1 MLKPIILKN
10 GITVLRLPRA
20 SSNVFLMGFVALTGS
35 LSEHENFPQGSSLI
49 VEKMF
54 WSGTDKHPS
63 AKSLNLALESMG
75 GQFQSLTSFE
85 LTQFYLTVPS
95 YHQHKA
101 ISMLAEVMQN
111 SYFDSYDLENYK
123 RKQIEIIKNIEEET
137 RPDPERLALSSLYAN
152 SGLGEDIEGTVDT
165 VLSINQET
173 IQDYLAHQYS
183 PDKCFLVLAG
193 NFDSKASL
201 ELVEQEWNFW
211 NPKTKKYLE
220 TQDLSHVDTGSF
232 PRITYRQR
240 GIGHTEV
247 SLAFVLEGGLQ
258 PEVLRNALYGDN
270 TNIDPKQMQEEILND
285 WSKLLVLSTILGQ
298 GQSSRLWTKAVEE
311 ELFFQSIE
319 SSIKLFRTTGFLQ
332 IAGVCEN
339 SQFTFALE
347 SVFSAL
353 EALKKTTV
361 SINELAKAKE
371 YLKGRLI
378 LEQEDLLASTI
389 WQINYLVG
397 SGLTFELQDLLNK
410 IDKVDAA
417 SLRSLA
423 LDLFV
428 PSRMSL
434 TTVGPAKETKLVN
447 KLISKYL
454 A

>member
-10 GITVLRLPRA
+10 GITVLRLPRPT
-20 SSNVFLMGFVALTGS
+20 SNVFLVGFVAITGS
-35 LSEHENFPQGSSLI
+35 LSEYRQFPQGTSLI

-63 AKSLNLALESMG
+63 AKSLNLALESIG

-85 LTQFYLTVPS
+85 LTQYYLTVPS

-111 SYFDSYDLENYK
+111 SYFDSYELENYK
-123 RKQIEIIKNIEEET
+123 RKQVEIIKNIEEGWQ
-137 RPDPERLALSSLYAN
+137 PDPERLSLSNLYSN
-152 SGLGEDIEGTVDT
+152 TGLGEQMEGTVDT

-173 IQDYLAHQYS
+173 IQNYLAHQYR
-183 PDKCFLVLAG
+183 PDKCFLVMAG
-193 NFDSKASL
+193 NFDSKTGL

-211 NPKTKKYLE
+211 NPKAKKFLE
-220 TQDLSHVDTGSF
+220 TEDLSEVQTSTF

-247 SLAFVLEGGLQ
+247 SLAFILEGGLQ
-258 PEVLRNALYGDN
+258 PEVLRNATEDSGNFDA
-270 TNIDPKQMQEEILND
+270 KQMQEDILTD
-285 WSKLLVLSTILGQ
+285 WSKLLVLSAVLGQ
-298 GQSSRLWTKAVEE
+298 GLSSRLWMKGVEE
-311 ELFFQSIE
+311 EFFFQNIE
-319 SSIKLFRTTGFLQ
+319 SSIKLFRTTGFMQ

-347 SVFSAL
+347 SVFSSL

-361 SINELAKAKE
+361 SINELSKAKE
-371 YLKGRLI
+371 YLKGKLI

-397 SGLTFELQDLLNK
+397 SGLTFELQDLLAK

-417 SLRSLA
+417 SLRALA

-434 TTVGPAKETKLVN
+434 TTVGPAKETKLVS
-447 KLISKYL
+447 KLIQKYL

>member
-10 GITVLRLPRA
+10 GITVLRLPRP
-20 SSNVFLMGFVALTGS
+20 SSSAFLVGFVALTGS
-35 LSEHENFPQGSSLI
+35 LSEFNHFPQGTSLI

-63 AKSLNLALESMG
+63 TKSLNLALEGMG

-111 SYFDSYDLENYK
+111 SYFDTYDLENYK
-123 RKQIEIIKNIEEET
+123 RKQVDTVKNLEENSQ
-137 RPDPERLALSSLYAN
+137 PDPERLSLGSLYN
-152 SGLGEDIEGTVDT
+152 NTGLGEAIEGTVDT
-165 VLSINQET
+165 VLSISQET
-173 IQDYLAHQYS
+173 IQNYLAHQYS
-183 PDKCFLVLAG
+183 PNKCFLVLAG
-193 NFDSKASL
+193 NFDSKTSL
-201 ELVEQEWNFW
+201 ELTEQEWNFW
-211 NPKTKKYLE
+211 NPKTRKYIE
-220 TQDLSHVDTGSF
+220 TEDLSQVDTSTF

-247 SLAFVLEGGLQ
+247 SLAFILEGGLQ
-258 PEVLRNALYGDN
+258 PEALRNSTDDD
-270 TNIDPKQMQEEILND
+270 NIDPKQMQEEVLTD
-285 WSKLLVLSTILGQ
+285 WSKLLVLSAILGQ
-298 GQSSRLWTKAVEE
+298 GQSSRLWTKTVEE
-311 ELFFQSIE
+311 EFFFQTIE
-319 SSIKLFRTTGFLQ
+319 SSVKLFRTTGFLQ
-332 IAGVCEN
+332 IAGLCEN
-339 SQFTFALE
+339 NQFTFALE

-361 SINELAKAKE
+361 SINELSKAKE

-447 KLISKYL
+447 KLILKYL

>member
-10 GITVLRLPRA
+10 GITVLRLPRPT
-20 SSNVFLMGFVALTGS
+20 SNVFLVGFVAITGS
-35 LSEHENFPQGSSLI
+35 LSEYRQFPQGTSLI

-85 LTQFYLTVPS
+85 LTQYYLTVPS

-111 SYFDSYDLENYK
+111 SYFDSYELENYK
-123 RKQIEIIKNIEEET
+123 RKQVEIIKNIEEGWQ
-137 RPDPERLALSSLYAN
+137 PDPERLSLSNLYSN
-152 SGLGEDIEGTVDT
+152 TGLGEQMEGTVDT

-173 IQDYLAHQYS
+173 IQNYLAHQYR
-183 PDKCFLVLAG
+183 PDKCFLVMAG
-193 NFDSKASL
+193 NFDSKTGL

-211 NPKTKKYLE
+211 NPKTKKFLE
-220 TQDLSHVDTGSF
+220 TEDLSEVQTSTF

-247 SLAFVLEGGLQ
+247 SLAFILEGGLQ
-258 PEVLRNALYGDN
+258 PEVLRNATEDSGNFDA
-270 TNIDPKQMQEEILND
+270 KQMQEEILTD
-285 WSKLLVLSTILGQ
+285 WSKLLVLSAVLGQ
-298 GQSSRLWTKAVEE
+298 GLSSRLWMKGVEE
-311 ELFFQSIE
+311 EFFFQNIE
-319 SSIKLFRTTGFLQ
+319 SSIKLFRTTGFMQ

-347 SVFSAL
+347 SVFSSL

-361 SINELAKAKE
+361 SINELSKAKE
-371 YLKGRLI
+371 YLKGKLI

-397 SGLTFELQDLLNK
+397 SGLTFELQDLLAK

-417 SLRSLA
+417 SLRALA

-428 PSRMSL
+428 PNRMSL
-434 TTVGPAKETKLVN
+434 TTVGPAKETKLVT
-447 KLISKYL
+447 KLIQKYL

>member
-10 GITVLRLPRA
+10 GITVLRLPRP
-20 SSNVFLMGFVALTGS
+20 SSNVFLVGFVAITGS
-35 LSEHENFPQGSSLI
+35 LSEYRQFPQGTSLI

-85 LTQFYLTVPS
+85 LTQYYLTVPS

-111 SYFDSYDLENYK
+111 SYFDSYELENYK
-123 RKQIEIIKNIEEET
+123 RKQVEIIKNIEEGWQ
-137 RPDPERLALSSLYAN
+137 PDPERLSLSNLYAN
-152 SGLGEDIEGTVDT
+152 SGLGEQMEGTVDT

-173 IQDYLAHQYS
+173 IQNYLAHQYR
-183 PDKCFLVLAG
+183 PDKCFLVMAG
-193 NFDSKASL
+193 NFDSKTGL

-211 NPKTKKYLE
+211 NPKSKKFLE
-220 TQDLSHVDTGSF
+220 TEDLSEVQTSTF

-247 SLAFVLEGGLQ
+247 SLAFILEGGLQ
-258 PEVLRNALYGDN
+258 PEVLRNATEDSGNFDA
-270 TNIDPKQMQEEILND
+270 KQMQEDILTD
-285 WSKLLVLSTILGQ
+285 WSKLLVLSAVLGQ
-298 GQSSRLWTKAVEE
+298 GLSSRLWMKGVEE
-311 ELFFQSIE
+311 EFFFQNIE
-319 SSIKLFRTTGFLQ
+319 SSIKLFRTTGFMQ
-332 IAGVCEN
+332 IAGICEN

-347 SVFSAL
+347 SVFSSL

-361 SINELAKAKE
+361 SINELSKAKE
-371 YLKGRLI
+371 YLKGKLI

-397 SGLTFELQDLLNK
+397 SGLTFELQDLLAK

-417 SLRSLA
+417 SLRALA

-428 PSRMSL
+428 PNRMSL
-434 TTVGPAKETKLVN
+434 TTVGPAKETKLVS
-447 KLISKYL
+447 KLIQKYL

>member
-10 GITVLRLPRA
+10 GITVLRLPRPT
-20 SSNVFLMGFVALTGS
+20 SNVFLVGFVAITGS
-35 LSEHENFPQGSSLI
+35 LSEYRQFPQGTSLI

-85 LTQFYLTVPS
+85 LTQYYLTVPS

-111 SYFDSYDLENYK
+111 SYFDSYELENYK
-123 RKQIEIIKNIEEET
+123 RKQVEIIKNIEEGWQ
-137 RPDPERLALSSLYAN
+137 PDPERLSLSNLYSN
-152 SGLGEDIEGTVDT
+152 TGLGEQMEGTVDT

-173 IQDYLAHQYS
+173 IQNYLAHQYR
-183 PDKCFLVLAG
+183 PDKCFLVMAG
-193 NFDSKASL
+193 NFDSKTGL

-211 NPKTKKYLE
+211 NPKTKKFLE
-220 TQDLSHVDTGSF
+220 TEDLSEVQTSTF

-247 SLAFVLEGGLQ
+247 SLAFILEGGLQ
-258 PEVLRNALYGDN
+258 PEVLRNATEDSGNFDA
-270 TNIDPKQMQEEILND
+270 KQMQEDILTD
-285 WSKLLVLSTILGQ
+285 WSKLLVLSAVLGQ
-298 GQSSRLWTKAVEE
+298 GLSSRLWMKGVEE
-311 ELFFQSIE
+311 EFFFQNIE
-319 SSIKLFRTTGFLQ
+319 SSIKLFRTTGFMQ
-332 IAGVCEN
+332 IAGICEN

-347 SVFSAL
+347 SVFSSL

-361 SINELAKAKE
+361 SINELSKAKE
-371 YLKGRLI
+371 YLKGKLI

-397 SGLTFELQDLLNK
+397 SGLTFELQDLLAK

-417 SLRSLA
+417 SLRALA

-428 PSRMSL
+428 PNRMSL
-434 TTVGPAKETKLVN
+434 TTVGPAKETKLVT
-447 KLISKYL
+447 KLIQKYL

>member
-20 SSNVFLMGFVALTGS
+20 NSNVFLVGFVALTGS
-35 LSEHENFPQGSSLI
+35 LSEFSNFPQGTSLI

-63 AKSLNLALESMG
+63 TKSLNLALESMG
-75 GQFQSLTSFE
+75 GQFQSFTSFE
-85 LTQFYLTVPS
+85 MTQYYLTVPS

-123 RKQIEIIKNIEEET
+123 RKQVEDVKNLEDEEQANA
-137 RPDPERLALSSLYAN
+137 ERLVLSSLYGG
-152 SGLGEDIEGTVDT
+152 SGLGEQIEGTVDT
-165 VLSINQET
+165 VLSINQEI
-173 IQDYLAHQYS
+173 IQNYLSHQYR

-193 NFDSKASL
+193 NFDSKNTL

-211 NPKTKKYLE
+211 NPKTRKYLE
-220 TQDLSHVDTGSF
+220 TEDLSLVETETF
-232 PRITYRQR
+232 PRIIYRQR
-240 GIGHTEV
+240 GIGHTEIA
-247 SLAFVLEGGLQ
+247 LAFVLEGGLQ
-258 PEVLRNALYGDN
+258 PESLRNSNDDN
-270 TNIDPKQMQEEILND
+270 LNADPKQMQESILND
-285 WSKLLVLSTILGQ
+285 WSKLLVLSAVLGQ
-298 GQSSRLWTKAVEE
+298 GLSSRLWIKGVEE
-311 ELFFQSIE
+311 EFFFQSIE
-319 SSIKLFRTTGFLQ
+319 SSIRLFRTTGFLQ
-332 IAGVCEN
+332 IAGICEN

-347 SVFSAL
+347 SVFSSL

-447 KLISKYL
+447 KLIQKYL

>member
-10 GITVLRLPRA
+10 GITVLRLPRPT
-20 SSNVFLMGFVALTGS
+20 SNVFLVGFVAITGS
-35 LSEHENFPQGSSLI
+35 LSEYRQFPQGTSLI

-85 LTQFYLTVPS
+85 LTQYYLTVPS

-111 SYFDSYDLENYK
+111 SYFDSYELENYK
-123 RKQIEIIKNIEEET
+123 RKQVEIIKNIEEGWQ
-137 RPDPERLALSSLYAN
+137 PDPERLSLSNLYSN
-152 SGLGEDIEGTVDT
+152 TGLGEQMEGTVDT

-173 IQDYLAHQYS
+173 IQNYLAHQYR
-183 PDKCFLVLAG
+183 PDKCFLVMAG
-193 NFDSKASL
+193 NFDSKTGL

-211 NPKTKKYLE
+211 NPKTKKFLE
-220 TQDLSHVDTGSF
+220 TEDLSEVQTSTF

-247 SLAFVLEGGLQ
+247 SLAFILEGGLQ
-258 PEVLRNALYGDN
+258 PEVLRNATEDSGNFDA
-270 TNIDPKQMQEEILND
+270 KQMQEEILTD
-285 WSKLLVLSTILGQ
+285 WSKLLVLSAVLGQ
-298 GQSSRLWTKAVEE
+298 GLSSRLWMKGVEE
-311 ELFFQSIE
+311 EFFFQNIE
-319 SSIKLFRTTGFLQ
+319 SSIKLFRTTGFMQ
-332 IAGVCEN
+332 IAGICEN

-347 SVFSAL
+347 SVFSSL

-361 SINELAKAKE
+361 SINELSKAKE
-371 YLKGRLI
+371 YLKGKLI

-397 SGLTFELQDLLNK
+397 SGLTFELQDLLAK

-417 SLRSLA
+417 SLRALA

-428 PSRMSL
+428 PNRMSL
-434 TTVGPAKETKLVN
+434 TTVGPAKETKLVS
-447 KLISKYL
+447 KLIQKYL

>member
-10 GITVLRLPRA
+10 GITVLRLPRPT
-20 SSNVFLMGFVALTGS
+20 SNVFLVGFVAITGS
-35 LSEHENFPQGSSLI
+35 LSEYRQFPQGTSLI

-85 LTQFYLTVPS
+85 LTQYYLTVPS

-111 SYFDSYDLENYK
+111 SYFDSYELENYK
-123 RKQIEIIKNIEEET
+123 RKQVEIIKNIEEGWQ
-137 RPDPERLALSSLYAN
+137 PDPERLSLSNLYSN
-152 SGLGEDIEGTVDT
+152 TGLGEQMEGTVDT

-173 IQDYLAHQYS
+173 IQNYLAHQYR
-183 PDKCFLVLAG
+183 PDKCFLVMAG
-193 NFDSKASL
+193 NFDSKTGL

-211 NPKTKKYLE
+211 NPKTKKFLE
-220 TQDLSHVDTGSF
+220 TEDLSEVQTSSF

-247 SLAFVLEGGLQ
+247 SLAFILEGGLQ
-258 PEVLRNALYGDN
+258 PEVLRNATEDSGNFDA
-270 TNIDPKQMQEEILND
+270 KQMQEEILTD
-285 WSKLLVLSTILGQ
+285 WSKLLVLSAVLGQ
-298 GQSSRLWTKAVEE
+298 GLSSRLWMKGVEE
-311 ELFFQSIE
+311 EFFFQNIE
-319 SSIKLFRTTGFLQ
+319 SSIKLFRTTGFMQ

-347 SVFSAL
+347 SVFSSL

-361 SINELAKAKE
+361 SINELSKAKE
-371 YLKGRLI
+371 YLKGKLI

-397 SGLTFELQDLLNK
+397 SGLTFELQDLLAK

-417 SLRSLA
+417 SLRALA

-428 PSRMSL
+428 PNRMSL
-434 TTVGPAKETKLVN
+434 TTVGPAKETKLVS
-447 KLISKYL
+447 KLIQKYL

>member
-10 GITVLRLPRA
+10 GITVLRLPRPT
-20 SSNVFLMGFVALTGS
+20 SNVFLVGFVAITGS
-35 LSEHENFPQGSSLI
+35 LSEYRQFPQGTSLI

-85 LTQFYLTVPS
+85 LTQYYLTVPS

-111 SYFDSYDLENYK
+111 SYFDSYELENYK
-123 RKQIEIIKNIEEET
+123 RKQVEIIKNIEEGWQ
-137 RPDPERLALSSLYAN
+137 PDPERLSLSNLYSN
-152 SGLGEDIEGTVDT
+152 TGLGEQMEGTVDT

-173 IQDYLAHQYS
+173 IQNYLAHQYR
-183 PDKCFLVLAG
+183 PDKCFLVMAG
-193 NFDSKASL
+193 NFDSKTGL

-211 NPKTKKYLE
+211 NPKTKKFLE
-220 TQDLSHVDTGSF
+220 TEDLSEVQTSSF

-247 SLAFVLEGGLQ
+247 SLAFILEGGLQ
-258 PEVLRNALYGDN
+258 PEVLRNATEDSGNFDA
-270 TNIDPKQMQEEILND
+270 KQMQEEILTD
-285 WSKLLVLSTILGQ
+285 WSKLLVLSAVLGQ
-298 GQSSRLWTKAVEE
+298 GLSSRLWMKGVEE
-311 ELFFQSIE
+311 EFFFQNIE
-319 SSIKLFRTTGFLQ
+319 SSIKLFRTTGFMQ
-332 IAGVCEN
+332 IAGICEN

-347 SVFSAL
+347 SVFSSL

-361 SINELAKAKE
+361 SINELSKAKE
-371 YLKGRLI
+371 YLKGKLI

-397 SGLTFELQDLLNK
+397 SGLTFELQDLLAK

-417 SLRSLA
+417 SLRALA

-428 PSRMSL
+428 PNRMSL
-434 TTVGPAKETKLVN
+434 TTVGPAKETKLVS
-447 KLISKYL
+447 KLIQKYL